1 MVEGLKHKQFGL
13 IGKNIEYSFSKS
25 YFDKK
30 FSKKTEYKNFKYEN
44 FDIESVSD
52 VKNIFKQK
60 NISGLNVTI
69 PYKEKIIPYLDK
81 ITTNAKQIG
90 AVNTLIFKD
99 DEIIGENTDVIGFEI
114 ALKLFIKK
122 NAVKALILGTG
133 GASKAVEYVLKKNNI
148 EFIIVSRNP
157 KINEIHYKEI
167 SKKIINY
174 YRLIINCTPLGTFPE
189 IKNFPKIPYNF
200 INSKNYL
207 FDLIYNPNQTMF
219 MKKGN
224 EYGAKVSNGHY
235 MLVLQAEAS
244 WKLWV

>member
-1 MVEGLKHKQFGL
+1 MVEELEHKQFGL

-122 NAVKALILGTG
+122 NPVKAMILGTG

-224 EYGAKVSNGHY
+224 EYGAKVSNGNY
-235 MLVLQAEAS
+235 MLVQQAEAS